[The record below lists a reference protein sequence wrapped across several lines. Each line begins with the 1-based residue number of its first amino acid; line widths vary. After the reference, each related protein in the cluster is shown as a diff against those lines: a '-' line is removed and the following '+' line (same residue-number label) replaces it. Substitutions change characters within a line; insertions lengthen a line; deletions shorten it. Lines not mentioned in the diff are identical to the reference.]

1 VGGRTI
7 SKLERV
13 VESLVDGNGNGTPV
27 QMDATREEDV
37 LRPFNESF

>member
-1 VGGRTI
+1 VGGRAI

-13 VESLVDGNGNGTPV
+13 VESLVDGNGTPV